1 MRIVF
6 GLVAAILVC
15 AGWMICPVSLRA
27 EVTRTVGPDSE
38 IVEEMRAG
46 ADVIAAA
53 LAIRAPDLSDE
64 NGDDRRR
71 GY

>member
-15 AGWMICPVSLRA
+15 AGWMICPVSVRA
-27 EVTRTVGPDSE
+27 EVTRTVTPDAE

-46 ADVIAAA
+46 ADIIAAA
-53 LAIRAPDLSDE
+53 LAIRAPDLSDADGE
-64 NGDDRRR
+64 SRRQ
-71 GY
+71 GH